1 MIGMQQV
8 KDEIMASYSHEMRI
22 RDLEKEEVPTSV
34 SLMIAD
40 MPTIGEVFTQQLDLT
55 PYEILK
61 MVGPMAEQE
70 MRTVQAV
77 LAGLRKR
84 IANVELTGA
93 ARPSCAASSDQR
105 KRG

>member
-1 MIGMQQV
+1 MT
-8 KDEIMASYSHEMRI
+8 SYSHEMRI
-22 RDLEKEEVPTSV
+22 RDLEKEEVPTGM

-84 IANVELTGA
+84 IANV
-93 ARPSCAASSDQR
+93 
-105 KRG
+105 